1 MTRED
6 TLAAVVAKLKRLRL
20 SDLNIILAIVSE
32 WDSWRATF
40 ETLASEDLMAQI
52 NDTDGT
58 GVPADKVA
66 AALDDE
72 ARLRELLTTAAK

>member
-6 TLAAVVAKLKRLRL
+6 TLAAVVGKLKRLRL

-40 ETLASEDLMAQI
+40 ETLANDDLMAQI
-52 NDTDGT
+52 NDPDGA

-72 ARLRELLTTAAK
+72 AKLRALLSTAAE

>member
-6 TLAAVVAKLKRLRL
+6 TLAAVIAKLKRLRL
-20 SDLNIILAIVSE
+20 SDLNIILAFVSE

-40 ETLASEDLMAQI
+40 ETLADGDLMAQI
-52 NDTDGT
+52 GDADGAV
-58 GVPADKVA
+58 VPAEKVA

-72 ARLRELLTTAAK
+72 AKLRELLAPAAK